1 MTGLQILG
9 IIIGFIFICG
19 LITLII
25 TFIAFIV
32 WIAKIPRD
40 SEESE

>member
-1 MTGLQILG
+1 MSGLQTLG

-25 TFIAFIV
+25 TFIALIV
-32 WIAKIPRD
+32 WIAKRD